1 MIRQLAFFVGIFQ
14 EGESHME
21 RKVSFIIKEQ
31 EVNPQRSKVSCLYD
45 PMEIKAVDSEDL
57 LMIMN
62 RLAYEYRKQVKDYM
76 SKQEINNAISK
87 YVF

>member
-1 MIRQLAFFVGIFQ
+1 
-14 EGESHME
+14 ME
-21 RKVSFIIKEQ
+21 RKLSFIIREQ
-31 EVNPQRSKVSCLYD
+31 EVDPQHSKVSCLYD

>member
-14 EGESHME
+14 KGESHME
-21 RKVSFIIKEQ
+21 RKLSFIIRET
-31 EVNPQRSKVSCLYD
+31 EVNPQHSKVACLYD

>member
-1 MIRQLAFFVGIFQ
+1 
-14 EGESHME
+14 ME

-31 EVNPQRSKVSCLYD
+31 EVNPQHSKVSCLYD

-62 RLAYEYRKQVKDYM
+62 RLAYEYRKQVSDYM
-76 SKQEINNAISK
+76 SRQEINNAISK

>member
-1 MIRQLAFFVGIFQ
+1 
-14 EGESHME
+14 ME

-31 EVNPQRSKVSCLYD
+31 EIEPHHSKVSCLYD

>member
-1 MIRQLAFFVGIFQ
+1 MDK
-14 EGESHME
+14 
-21 RKVSFIIKEQ
+21 KVSFIIRER
-31 EVNPQRSKVSCLYD
+31 EVNPQHSKVSCLYD
-45 PMEIKAVDSEDL
+45 PMQLQAVDSEDL
-57 LMIMN
+57 LMMMN

>member
-1 MIRQLAFFVGIFQ
+1 
-14 EGESHME
+14 ME
-21 RKVSFIIKEQ
+21 RKVSFVIKEQ
-31 EVNPQRSKVSCLYD
+31 EVNTQHNKVSCLYD
-45 PMEIKAVDSEDL
+45 PMEMKAVDSEDL